1 MSKNF
6 RTAFPLKKNEK
17 KPIQTN
23 LDNIINTTQI
33 KMREFM
39 LKKQEADKKT
49 NLLLGQEKTIDV
61 NILAIQKEI
70 ENKQQSIGLL
80 NDQFNQLESEIT
92 LLQNEIQELIKISNQ
107 KEAKFKED
115 INYINSQ
122 LDSIKYG
129 TLQEQSQKKFEIK
142 KNLEEVVKYKEK
154 NLKLRERLYILTSQ
168 LRELENEYSNSKDNE
183 FTSIAKAKKGIET
196 INDMFDH
203 FNKIKQ
209 REIGEIE
216 ENENEDNGNINQGE
230 NPSNNIEEGKNEY

>member
-6 RTAFPLKKNEK
+6 RTAFPLKQGAK

-33 KMREFM
+33 KMRELM
-39 LKKQEADKKT
+39 LKKQETDKKT
-49 NLLLGQEKTIDV
+49 SILLGQENTLNS
-61 NILAIQKEI
+61 NITALQKEI
-70 ENKQQSIGLL
+70 DNKKLSIDSLKEQNIQL
-80 NDQFNQLESEIT
+80 NQDILY
-92 LLQNEIQELIKISNQ
+92 LQNEIKNLIKTANQ

-142 KNLEEVVKYKEK
+142 KNLEEVVKYKED
-154 NLKLRERLYILTSQ
+154 NLKLRERLYVLTTQ
-168 LRELENEYSNSKDNE
+168 LRELENEFSNSKDNE
-183 FTSIAKAKKGIET
+183 ASSIAKAKKGIET

-203 FNKIKQ
+203 FERIKQ
-209 REIGEIE
+209 KEIGEI
-216 ENENEDNGNINQGE
+216 NENEEENGN
-230 NPSNNIEEGKNEY
+230 NNESPKK

>member
-1 MSKNF
+1 MNNNF
-6 RTAFPLKKNEK
+6 RIAFPLKKNEK

-23 LDNIINTTQI
+23 LDNIINKTQI

-49 NLLLGQEKTIDV
+49 NLLLGQEKTLDL

-80 NDQFNQLESEIT
+80 NDQFNQLKSQIT
-92 LLQNEIQELIKISNQ
+92 LLQNKIQELIKVSNQ
-107 KEAKFKED
+107 KEAKFKEG
-115 INYINSQ
+115 INLINSQ

-129 TLQEQSQKKFEIK
+129 TLKEQSQKKFEIK
-142 KNLEEVVKYKEK
+142 QNLEEVIKYKED
-154 NLKLRERLYILTSQ
+154 NLKLKERLYTLTSQ
-168 LRELENEYSNSKDNE
+168 LRELENEYSNSRNSE

-209 REIGEIE
+209 REMGEIE
-216 ENENEDNGNINQGE
+216 ENENEDNGNINEGE
-230 NPSNNIEEGKNEY
+230 NHSNNVEEGKNE